1 MERVAFYRVS
11 SISSRLLY
19 LYGVYNILMTE
30 RNCPFTRA
38 EAETQ
43 LAALGLYWDREAAVI
58 ICISCQY
65 ALQPKGDRVS
75 RHLGE
80 KHGVSLK
87 ARVGLNAFVQHLALP
102 DPNQLDL
109 HADGAAP
116 HPHLAVQAGAGC
128 KQCDYR
134 STSLELVK
142 RHVSK
147 MHRSTSKCQNWL
159 ADCVRGGLQ
168 LQSWTQN
175 GARGYWI
182 LDGGEDF
189 TNAMADASPRR
200 QRKVADMHQE
210 EEHRLA
216 DLVQHCSTTDVGI
229 DDLAFRSNWM
239 RRTGWQT
246 TYHGVDRR
254 LALQL
259 REPPA
264 ADGQAL
270 YLGSFGGRELYSHAD
285 DERCLVLVRRAL
297 ESFIDRCEDTVRHT
311 DHSIRCWLRS
321 QIPGQP
327 YKAPFELPAHH
338 STRTKY
344 RGYMK
349 GSIYFVLRVL
359 RLEEAT
365 CNELLRLKLSVRQR
379 RAIAVLWNAARSKT
393 DIQEEM
399 VELQPPRVRNDTG
412 IESDADE
419 MPIPRT
425 ESSSGSLRCRQVADS
440 MSSIVAE
447 SSPSPRE
454 AASGDSECRSS
465 EQTDLSYD
473 ERMLEQN
480 KGTNNSDGALSADES
495 VETTL
500 QSCDLSRQPRPEPR
514 EKWNSLQTV
523 GGVSANAPANSPLA
537 DAAGEFF
544 AFLCTEEFVESQSSS
559 ALLVY
564 FCGTLGFSPDGLR
577 FERPRNYTPK
587 LSAMIYCVRICLLEV
602 TLPRF
607 AHSSATW
614 GARPRSDHLKRLNP
628 IRERFLC
635 NGCQAAMGELL
646 SLRACGRAFS
656 RADGPSFRVRWS
668 EDSEMVSWDDGQI
681 SIDQFRRLGQVV
693 LRTVE
698 ASMARLMYGLTPQI
712 RLEGIRDQ
720 WSNQTPGYSFV
731 SDPANNLASAYL
743 ALSSRVCLDPVGG
756 VVTGDR
762 WDLDAVRR
770 YLREEDHLL
779 LQLLLLMILRGG
791 QAPRMPELTSLE
803 CSNGP
808 CTSRGVYVDGG
819 SIAYI
824 TRHWKPRQSTNQE
837 FHVARYLPRADSAVI
852 VRYLAYIRPFADMLS
867 RRCCGRQKERRLLFA
882 TAENP
887 YQPWKVEVVTE
898 ALKKLTQE
906 VCGTAFGVQIYRQLS
921 IAITER
927 HVKQISRPF
936 NRYDDK
942 SAEADIE
949 VAFAWQ
955 SGHRP
960 LQRGTNYGI
969 DSAYPD
975 SLQPALLRIYRWASG
990 EWHEFLQ
997 VDQAFPPEEL
1007 PSPTASQLLRQ
1018 SSQAVKRRLP
1028 AEERDHD
1035 VSKHRRRSGR
1045 FSCSHRRTPDQRSVR
1060 WQHEMIELSE
1070 SDKESSDDTER
1081 DQTGT
1086 RASSLDDGNVS
1097 PNSSRTSREEGCARD
1112 SQRTSTSLAVPS
1124 LSPIRPRRVPWLQ
1137 PTPRP
1142 RQHEETSI
1150 GSHTQRSTPT
1160 FSLDT
1165 GSRLASNED
1174 LNRLLS
1180 ATRKLCRPDY
1190 YQRHIPCTPTR
1201 PIQGSCICYCPSL
1214 QVLLCL
1220 DCSRCLNPATYLQH
1234 LKRRHFI
1241 AYRQLDLRALARLQ
1255 QEISGLLLSPVDELS
1270 TVSHNTHYFP
1280 DLPITFNNFKCQE
1293 CRFVDVNRKVVCTHF
1308 HSQHQPLTK
1317 SVNRKVDYVLGDVP
1331 LQTLEGF
1338 LNNRKIHFIP
1348 KLPEVRGTM
1357 LSGYY

>member
-1 MERVAFYRVS
+1 
-11 SISSRLLY
+11 
-19 LYGVYNILMTE
+19 MTE
-30 RNCPFTRA
+30 RNRPFTRA
-38 EAETQ
+38 DAGTQ
-43 LAALGLYWDREAAVI
+43 LATIGLYWDREAAVI
-58 ICISCQY
+58 ICTSCQY

-87 ARVGLNAFVQHLALP
+87 ARVGLNAFVQDLALP

-109 HADGAAP
+109 RADGVAR
-116 HPHLAVQAGAGC
+116 HPHLTVQAGAGC
-128 KQCDYR
+128 IKCDYR

-142 RHVSK
+142 RHISK
-147 MHRSTSKCQNWL
+147 MHRSTSQCQNWR
-159 ADCVRGGLQ
+159 ADCVRGGLH

-182 LDGGEDF
+182 VDGGEDF
-189 TNAMADASPRR
+189 THAMADTSPRR
-200 QRKVADMHQE
+200 LRKVAAMHHE

-216 DLVQHCSTTDVGI
+216 DLVHHCSSTDVGI
-229 DDLAFRSNWM
+229 DDPTFRSNWM

-246 TYHGVDRR
+246 TYYGVDRR
-254 LALQL
+254 FALQL
-259 REPPA
+259 RQPPA
-264 ADGQAL
+264 ADGEAL
-270 YLGSFGGRELYSHAD
+270 YLGSFGGMEMYSHAD

-321 QIPGQP
+321 QISGQP
-327 YKAPFELPAHH
+327 YKAPFELPARQ

-349 GSIYFVLRVL
+349 GTIYFMLRAS
-359 RLEEAT
+359 RLDEAT
-365 CNELLRLKLSVRQR
+365 CNELLRLRLSARQR
-379 RAIAVLWNAARSKT
+379 RAITVLWDAARSKT
-393 DIQEEM
+393 DMQEG
-399 VELQPPRVRNDTG
+399 VVQPQQPRVRNKAG

-419 MPIPRT
+419 MPIPQT
-425 ESSSGSLRCRQVADS
+425 ESSSRSLRCHRVADPT
-440 MSSIVAE
+440 SSTVVE
-447 SSPSPRE
+447 SSPCLRE
-454 AASGDSECRSS
+454 AVSGDGECRSS
-465 EQTDLSYD
+465 EQIDLSHG
-473 ERMLEQN
+473 ERMLEQSE
-480 KGTNNSDGALSADES
+480 GTDDSDGASSSDES
-495 VETTL
+495 VETSSL
-500 QSCDLSRQPRPEPR
+500 QSCGLPRQPRPEPR

-523 GGVSANAPANSPLA
+523 GCVSTNAPANNPLA

-577 FERPRNYTPK
+577 FERPRNYAPK
-587 LSAMIYCVRICLLEV
+587 LSGMIYCVRLCLLEV

-614 GARPRSDHLKRLNP
+614 GARPRSGHLKRLNP

-668 EDSEMVSWDDGQI
+668 EDSETVSWDDGQI
-681 SIDQFRRLGQVV
+681 SMDQFRRLGQVV
-693 LRTVE
+693 LRSVE
-698 ASMARLMYGLTPQI
+698 ESVTCLMYGLTPRI
-712 RLEGIRDQ
+712 RLEDFRDQ

-743 ALSSRVCLDPVGG
+743 SLSSRVCLDPVSG

-770 YLREEDHLL
+770 YLQEEERLL
-779 LQLLLLMILRGG
+779 LQLLLLMTLRGG
-791 QAPRMPELTSLE
+791 QAPRTPELTSLE
-803 CSNGP
+803 CFNGP
-808 CTSRGVYVDGG
+808 STSRGVYVDGG

-852 VRYLAYIRPFADMLS
+852 ARYLAYIRPFANMLS
-867 RRCCGRQKERRLLFA
+867 RQCCGGQKERRLLFA
-882 TAENP
+882 TVENP
-887 YQPWKVEVVTE
+887 DQPWKVEVVTQ

-906 VCGTAFGVQIYRQLS
+906 VCGTAFGVQVYRQLS

-997 VDQAFPPEEL
+997 VDQAFHPEKL
-1007 PSPTASQLLRQ
+1007 PSLTASQLHRQ
-1018 SSQAVKRRLP
+1018 SSSQAIKRRLP
-1028 AEERDHD
+1028 AEETDHV
-1035 VSKHRRRSGR
+1035 VSKYRRRSGR
-1045 FSCSHRRTPDQRSVR
+1045 FPCSDPRTLDQRSVR
-1060 WQHEMIELSE
+1060 WQHEMIELGE
-1070 SDKESSDDTER
+1070 SDEESSNDTER
-1081 DQTGT
+1081 NQT
-1086 RASSLDDGNVS
+1086 RARASPLHDDNIS
-1097 PNSSRTSREEGCARD
+1097 PNSLRTSREEGCARE
-1112 SQRTSTSLAVPS
+1112 SRGTSTLP
-1124 LSPIRPRRVPWLQ
+1124 LIHPRRLPWLGL
-1137 PTPRP
+1137 TPSP
-1142 RQHEETSI
+1142 GQHEEINI
-1150 GSHTQRSTPT
+1150 GSHTQRCTPT
-1160 FSLDT
+1160 SFLDA

-1180 ATRKLCRPDY
+1180 ATRMLCRLDY
-1190 YQRHIPCTPTR
+1190 YRRHIPCTPTR

-1220 DCSRCLNPATYLQH
+1220 SCSRCLNPGTYLQH

-1255 QEISGLLLSPVDELS
+1255 QEISSLPLSPVDEIS
-1270 TVSHNTHYFP
+1270 TVSHNMHFFP
-1280 DLPITFNNFKCQE
+1280 DLPVTVNNFKCRE
-1293 CRFVDVNRKVVCTHF
+1293 CRFVDVNRKVVRTHF

-1338 LNNRKIHFIP
+1338 VHNRKFHFIP
-1348 KLPEVRGTM
+1348 KLPEVLGTTI
-1357 LSGYY
+1357 SNCYDYTSE